1 MSFSDMVMSEVSALP
16 GLDWPE
22 TLDEGSTAG
31 LPGSFA

>member
-1 MSFSDMVMSEVSALP
+1 MSFSDKVMSEVSALP
-16 GLDWPE
+16 APDWSE